1 MQSLLTQELIALGGG
16 ADVLVDGHAVGV
28 IRPEVADQAA
38 SAAQHIKEYKKNNS
52 SIEPIIITTYS
63 KVKGNKIAV
72 VKITDEKEIEKFLS
86 MTKDIVILDGPR
98 AVDLFVITEVKV
110 SYKNLR
116 IYTQK
121 DYEYCYYRAENSN
134 ESPLAMMSS
143 DLVNFIK
150 KYTND
155 IG

>member
-1 MQSLLTQELIALGGG
+1 M
-16 ADVLVDGHAVGV
+16 
-28 IRPEVADQAA
+28 
-38 SAAQHIKEYKKNNS
+38 
-52 SIEPIIITTYS
+52 
-63 KVKGNKIAV
+63 
-72 VKITDEKEIEKFLS
+72 
-86 MTKDIVILDGPR
+86 
-98 AVDLFVITEVKV
+98 KV

>member
-1 MQSLLTQELIALGGG
+1 MNKKGQALVEFVIILPIFLMLLFIVIDFGKILFSRIELENLSNDVVALY
-16 ADVLVDGHAVGV
+16 DDGKT
-28 IRPEVADQAA
+28 
-38 SAAQHIKEYKKNNS
+38 KE
-52 SIEPIIITTYS
+52 
-63 KVKGNKIAV
+63 
-72 VKITDEKEIEKFLS
+72 EIEKFLS
-86 MTKDIVILDGPR
+86 MTKDIVILDGPM
-98 AVDLFVITEVKV
+98 AVSLFVITEVKV

>member
-1 MQSLLTQELIALGGG
+1 MKKVLPVLI
-16 ADVLVDGHAVGV
+16 V
-28 IRPEVADQAA
+28 IGLFLIGYFSTSIIINKNR
-38 SAAQHIKEYKKNNS
+38 KEYKKNNS
-52 SIEPIIITTYS
+52 SIEPIIIN
-63 KVKGNKIAV
+63 GNKIAV

-86 MTKDIVILDGPR
+86 MTKDIVILDGPM
-98 AVDLFVITEVKV
+98 AVSLFVITEVKV

-134 ESPLAMMSS
+134 ESPLAIMSS